1 MSDALTDIE
10 RDRRRNGMI
19 SAYLE
24 KLIIYLEKPSKNNYK
39 ALKDVARGADCI
51 PRGYFNGRT
60 SFEENLES
68 LLSRLRER
76 DEIEWAGLL
85 SSFSPLIKEG
95 ELYQR
100 FENLSPFKGKKVMR
114 VSYGN
119 GFFIN
124 TDEIADVLISS
135 ELRKR
140 CYGTHNYQKY
150 FVIIPKRD

>member
-85 SSFSPLIKEG
+85 SSFSPL
-95 ELYQR
+95 
-100 FENLSPFKGKKVMR
+100 FKGKKVMR

-140 CYGTHNYQKY
+140 GYGTHNYQKY
-150 FVIIPKRD
+150 FVIIPKRDAKKMRVIEVKEKD